1 MVAKAAII
9 AHLNAFCTE
18 HGLAIYENC
27 SRHLNLEL
35 GMAGITQ
42 HVNRLLSNSTS
53 LFTTATTTTASS
65 SSSSSI
71 TVVVVAVVVV
81 IIIIKNFD

>member
-42 HVNRLLSNSTS
+42 HVNRILSNSTS
-53 LFTTATTTTASS
+53 LFTTATTT

-71 TVVVVAVVVV
+71 TVVVVAAVV

>member
-53 LFTTATTTTASS
+53 LFTTATTTTTT
-65 SSSSSI
+65 SSSSI
-71 TVVVVAVVVV
+71 TVVVVAAVVI